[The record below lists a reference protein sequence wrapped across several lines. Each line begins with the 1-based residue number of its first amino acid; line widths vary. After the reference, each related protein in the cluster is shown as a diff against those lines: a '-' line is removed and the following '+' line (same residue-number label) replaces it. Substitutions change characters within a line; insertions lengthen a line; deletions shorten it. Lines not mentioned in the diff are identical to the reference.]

1 MKKFLK
7 DFCKRGMAFA
17 WGGPVIMAIIWL
29 CLQAS
34 GTVSELTV
42 NQVALG
48 IFSTTIMAFIAA
60 GISVVYQM
68 ENLPKP
74 FAVLIQASVL
84 YIDYL
89 GIYLLN
95 GWLPTDADFCGRLR
109 CDLGVHLHSYPDQ
122 GCQNE
127 QDDEP
132 AVIASQPASGFLIMA
147 FLTERFPV
155 GFIPE

>member
-84 YIDYL
+84 YIDYM

-95 GWLPTDADFCGRLR
+95 GWLEWGITPILVFSFIFL
-109 CDLGVHLHSYPDQ
+109 LGYLAVWVFIYSVTKKNTARV
-122 GCQNE
+122 NE
-127 QDDEP
+127 VLKQK
-132 AVIASQPASGFLIMA
+132 Q
-147 FLTERFPV
+147 RQ
-155 GFIPE
+155 